1 MPTGLFFSG
10 SALSYS
16 VLCFNCSDLSFHSS
30 RVSSSFLPQDLAW
43 TLLFL
48 PLSLCVFCSSLF
60 VSDCLPLSPYLCL
73 SLCLCPFFICLFICL
88 CPCLSLMLLNHPHY
102 VLSELIVVKQI
113 LFQAYVLQGAF
124 FKSESSY
131 GFLIIHPHITF
142 LSTRT
147 ILLWNYHILI
157 FLWLVS

>member
-1 MPTGLFFSG
+1 
-10 SALSYS
+10 
-16 VLCFNCSDLSFHSS
+16 
-30 RVSSSFLPQDLAW
+30 
-43 TLLFL
+43 
-48 PLSLCVFCSSLF
+48 
-60 VSDCLPLSPYLCL
+60 
-73 SLCLCPFFICLFICL
+73 
-88 CPCLSLMLLNHPHY
+88 MLLNHPHY